1 MQKKQANLEQIKNL
15 LNKQINQTLHLQF
28 STQSLKSNINYKNV
42 TQIRNFTDSHNDF
55 ATLTTPKN
63 KFIQINE
70 ELQLAENS
78 IKEFGSLK
86 KFDVKQ
92 NSVMNTSILNQY
104 VKKPYYHHQKS
115 KSSQTAPKHVSIL
128 MSHED
133 ASCCSRGTT
142 AAGLNFVSAGKGS
155 SPLKKSAN
163 GITPMS
169 QISMFSHDISNNGDV
184 MTSNNQTMRPE
195 TSQIHHRKNQSC
207 LSKYQISNDQG
218 EEKNSPI
225 QSPASHKHRH
235 HRILSASVSQP
246 SVSSA
251 YLISAKNESIIYK
264 EYNQANRPASQN
276 AQKSQPANL
285 GIKQRPMTAI
295 LKEQEAAKL
304 KDKTLQQKGA
314 LIQKMINRL
323 QKRKTINSAS
333 TACNST
339 IFQLFDQKKVNLAR
353 QQRQKALDQ
362 NLKQKDQSRAKS
374 SYLSKNQQNEGAVE
388 SVSQSEIN
396 SNGLINVASSQTL
409 IETNKSSKLILQD
422 IINDMASEQKDF
434 VNYMISNEQRPIIFN
449 QLFQRMEK
457 IIEIK
462 DLKLL
467 TQYLI
472 FISKCCLAVQD
483 NSKAAFFLYQVKIIT
498 DMSKKVAPMKAQ
510 AYLLMGQAAVN
521 IQFYAEAVKI
531 FKKALQYSWFFNQR
545 ESEISAYEQLG
556 ISYYYLQDAKLAEFY
571 HNRYAKAQFEL
582 ANSYI
587 RNMSYENINEQL
599 AKSEYN
605 LISITPILMVHLN
618 LPVQYSLDKVQQG
631 LRESFLKQEQ
641 KNNKRNSQIS
651 QKLENLARESQ
662 QQVEN
667 FVASRQK
674 TFNQA
679 NATKIIEQLIG
690 DKEFIYVTD
699 TPIFFENLD
708 NIKSDLKKQSNIS
721 TQNQDDIQITP
732 SDVIQNKKSWEA
744 PIMRKVIYDIS
755 KFGPIKDPVP
765 SQRVFEDITKYKLSL
780 DKKIEILQKQK
791 IDLNKIMEKVNYL
804 VWNNQKYNAQ
814 MHQRVRIS
822 HLTPNRYD
830 SLKYNTTYNVISQI
844 NKSYN
849 MILFQLKKAEEN
861 LR

>member
-1 MQKKQANLEQIKNL
+1 MQQKSANLEQIKNL

-28 STQSLKSNINYKNV
+28 STQSLKQNASHKNV
-42 TQIRNFTDSHNDF
+42 TQIGNFTDAHNDF

-70 ELQLAENS
+70 EPQLAEFQ
-78 IKEFGSLK
+78 IQEFGSHK

-92 NSVMNTSILNQY
+92 NSVMNTSIMNQY

-115 KSSQTAPKHVSIL
+115 KSSQTAPRHVSIL

-142 AAGLNFVSAGKGS
+142 AAGLNFASAGKGS
-155 SPLKKSAN
+155 SPLKKQGN
-163 GITPMS
+163 GTIAMS
-169 QISMFSHDISNNGDV
+169 QISIFSHDMSNNGDI
-184 MTSNNQTMRPE
+184 MTSNNQTIRPE
-195 TSQIHHRKNQSC
+195 TSQTHHRKNQSC
-207 LSKYQISNDQG
+207 LSKYQINNDQVDD
-218 EEKNSPI
+218 KISPI
-225 QSPASHKHRH
+225 QSPASHNH

-251 YLISAKNESIIYK
+251 YLISAKNEPIIYK

-276 AQKSQPANL
+276 IQKSQPGNL

-295 LKEQEAAKL
+295 LKQQDAGKLQE
-304 KDKTLQQKGA
+304 KTLQQKGA
-314 LIQKMINRL
+314 LLQKMINGL
-323 QKRKTINSAS
+323 QKKKTINSAS

-339 IFQLFDQKKVNLAR
+339 IFELFDQKKIHLAR
-353 QQRQKALDQ
+353 QQKQKALDQ
-362 NLKQKDQSRAKS
+362 FLRQKDQARAKS
-374 SYLSKNQQNEGAVE
+374 SYMSKNQQNEGLAE

-409 IETNKSSKLILQD
+409 IETNKSNKLILQD

-434 VNYMISNEQRPIIFN
+434 VKYMINNEQRSIIFSS
-449 QLFQRMEK
+449 LFQRMEK

-510 AYLLMGQAAVN
+510 AYILMGQVAVN
-521 IQFYAEAVKI
+521 IQLYAEAVKI

-556 ISYYYLQDAKLAEFY
+556 VSYYYLQDAKLAEFY
-571 HNRYAKAQFEL
+571 HNRYVKAQFEL

-605 LISITPILMVHLN
+605 LSSITPILMVHLN

-651 QKLENLARESQ
+651 QKLENLAKESQ

-679 NATKIIEQLIG
+679 SAPKIIEQLIE
-690 DKEFIYVTD
+690 DKEFIYETD

-708 NIKSDLKKQSNIS
+708 NIKSVQKKQPNIS
-721 TQNQDDIQITP
+721 SQNSDEIQITP
-732 SDVIQNKKSWEA
+732 SDAIQNKKSWEA

-814 MHQRVRIS
+814 MHQRVRVS
-822 HLTPNRYD
+822 HLTPNRFD
-830 SLKYNTTYNVISQI
+830 PLKYNTTYYVISQI

-849 MILFQLKKAEEN
+849 MLLFQLKKAEEN
-861 LR
+861 FK

>member
-1 MQKKQANLEQIKNL
+1 MQQKSANLEQIKNL

-28 STQSLKSNINYKNV
+28 STQSLKQNVNNHKNA
-42 TQIRNFTDSHNDF
+42 TQIGNFTDSHNDL
-55 ATLTTPKN
+55 AMLTTPKN

-70 ELQLAENS
+70 EPQLAEFQ
-78 IKEFGSLK
+78 IKEFGSVK

-92 NSVMNTSILNQY
+92 NSVMNSSIMNQY

-115 KSSQTAPKHVSIL
+115 KSSQTAPRHVSIL

-142 AAGLNFVSAGKGS
+142 AAGLNFASAGKGS
-155 SPLKKSAN
+155 PLKKHGN
-163 GITPMS
+163 GITAMS
-169 QISMFSHDISNNGDV
+169 QISIFSHDISNNGDI
-184 MTSNNQTMRPE
+184 MTSNNQTIKPE
-195 TSQIHHRKNQSC
+195 TNQTHHRKNQSC
-207 LSKYQISNDQG
+207 LSKYQTINDQVDD
-218 EEKNSPI
+218 KISPI
-225 QSPASHKHRH
+225 QSPASHNH

-251 YLISAKNESIIYK
+251 YLIKNESIIYK
-264 EYNQANRPASQN
+264 EFNQNNRPVSQN
-276 AQKSQPANL
+276 AQKSQPRDLA
-285 GIKQRPMTAI
+285 IKQRPMTAI
-295 LKEQEAAKL
+295 LKQQGDTIQQE
-304 KDKTLQQKGA
+304 KTLQQKGA
-314 LIQKMINRL
+314 LLQKMINGL

-339 IFQLFDQKKVNLAR
+339 VFELFDQKKIHLAR
-353 QQRQKALDQ
+353 QQKQKALDQ
-362 NLKQKDQSRAKS
+362 FLKQKDQIRAKS
-374 SYLSKNQQNEGAVE
+374 SYINKNQQNEGLIE
-388 SVSQSEIN
+388 SISQSEIN

-409 IETNKSSKLILQD
+409 IETNKSNKLILQD

-434 VNYMISNEQRPIIFN
+434 VKYMINNEQRSIIFS

-462 DLKLL
+462 DLKLF

-510 AYLLMGQAAVN
+510 AYLLMGQAAIN
-521 IQFYAEAVKI
+521 IQLYAEAVKI

-545 ESEISAYEQLG
+545 ESEIAAYEQLG
-556 ISYYYLQDAKLAEFY
+556 VSYYYLQDAKLSEFY
-571 HNRYAKAQFEL
+571 HNRYVKAQFEL
-582 ANSYI
+582 SNSYI

-605 LISITPILMVHLN
+605 LNQITPILMVHLN

-651 QKLENLARESQ
+651 QKLENLAKESQ

-679 NATKIIEQLIG
+679 NAAKIIEQLIE
-690 DKEFIYVTD
+690 DKEFIYETD

-708 NIKSDLKKQSNIS
+708 NIKSDQKKQLNNNS
-721 TQNQDDIQITP
+721 QNSDDLQITP
-732 SDVIQNKKSWEA
+732 SDAIQSKKSWEA

-780 DKKIEILQKQK
+780 DKKIEILSKQK

-830 SLKYNTTYNVISQI
+830 PLKYNTTYYVISQI

-849 MILFQLKKAEEN
+849 MLLFQLKKAEQN
-861 LR
+861 IR